1 MTAATPLVSVVMPF
15 LDGIHFLPEAID
27 SVVTQTYPEWE
38 LLLVDDGSTDG
49 SSALA
54 RDYAR
59 GRPDRIRYLEHA
71 GHANRGK
78 STSRNLGLAE
88 ARGELLAFL
97 DADDIFLPDKLTR
110 QVGLLQDQADTVMVY
125 GNTEYWVSWD
135 PDRSVWRR
143 DRLGRLGVATGRI
156 CQPPLLLEAWLRQ
169 PGIVPCICALLAR
182 RATAVACGGF
192 DESIQDMY
200 EDQVFLAK
208 MVLAGPVRVEPGCGE
223 RYRQHAGS
231 TSARAIED
239 QRYHPTR
246 PNESRRAF
254 LQWLSSYVARHP
266 ASCDETL
273 ARALRVAQRPYG
285 EP

>member
-78 STSRNLGLAE
+78 STSRNLGIAQ

-97 DADDIFLPDKLTR
+97 DKMPGKIDEYEKMLTKNQIWIKRTKQIGYLSKENLVAKLKLVGIDVALP
-110 QVGLLQDQADTVMVY
+110 
-125 GNTEYWVSWD
+125 
-135 PDRSVWRR
+135 
-143 DRLGRLGVATGRI
+143 
-156 CQPPLLLEAWLRQ
+156 
-169 PGIVPCICALLAR
+169 
-182 RATAVACGGF
+182 
-192 DESIQDMY
+192 
-200 EDQVFLAK
+200 
-208 MVLAGPVRVEPGCGE
+208 
-223 RYRQHAGS
+223 
-231 TSARAIED
+231 
-239 QRYHPTR
+239 
-246 PNESRRAF
+246 
-254 LQWLSSYVARHP
+254 
-266 ASCDETL
+266 
-273 ARALRVAQRPYG
+273 
-285 EP
+285 